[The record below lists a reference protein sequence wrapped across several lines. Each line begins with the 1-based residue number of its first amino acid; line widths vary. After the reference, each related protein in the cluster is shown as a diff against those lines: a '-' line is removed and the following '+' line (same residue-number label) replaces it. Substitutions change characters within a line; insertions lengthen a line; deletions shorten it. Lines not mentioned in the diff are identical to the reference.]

1 MSLLPAKRE
10 AGRETKSACIAVCQQ
25 ILGPDCVVP
34 DASLS
39 HFELVPIA
47 GIYAVFM
54 MASMTTGTVHYAGAS
69 QEVVH
74 LFDFGASVLTWRCT
88 LPNTG

>member
-1 MSLLPAKRE
+1 MSLPATRE

-25 ILGPDCVVP
+25 ILGADCVVP
-34 DASLS
+34 DPPLGGALN

-47 GIYAVFM
+47 GICAVFM
-54 MASMTTGTVHYAGAS
+54 MSSMTTGTVHYAAAD

-74 LFDFGASVLTWRCT
+74 LFDFGASC
-88 LPNTG
+88 